1 MALRVCAPVQ
11 HAWNKER
18 ALVAVSPTDHTVEI
32 RRHSGEGHCPLVA
45 TLDRHTRRV
54 TGIDWSPTTNRIV
67 TVGEDRTAYVW
78 ELDRCTAE
86 WRSTLVPIRINR
98 AATCVQWSPDGSK
111 FAVGT
116 GSCRVSVAFYYA
128 DCDFWGVKQLG
139 AKHFGRPIRSTV
151 LCVDWHPAGAL
162 LAVGTAAYSCR
173 VVSGYIKLVEPKPKS
188 TCWGKKMNF
197 GAIMA
202 EFGTAVGSG
211 GWVHAVSFSSSGD
224 RLVFAAHDAS
234 VTVVDGTAGR
244 LHVVPLRLPTLPMLC
259 VRWVTESA
267 FVASGHSNTL
277 TLFRFDGTR
286 IEAVGP
292 LRRQQPKGSI
302 DEADSTESVQSLAA
316 QAGRG
321 DSTVSEPDI
330 ESTVAHFSAFAE
342 PHDKTGSL
350 TVLSTLQHNG
360 TVTLW
365 DDWPAAG
372 ELDTSM

>member
-1 MALRVCAPVQ
+1 M
-11 HAWNKER
+11 
-18 ALVAVSPTDHTVEI
+18 
-32 RRHSGEGHCPLVA
+32 
-45 TLDRHTRRV
+45 
-54 TGIDWSPTTNRIV
+54 
-67 TVGEDRTAYVW
+67 
-78 ELDRCTAE
+78 
-86 WRSTLVPIRINR
+86 
-98 AATCVQWSPDGSK
+98 
-111 FAVGT
+111 
-116 GSCRVSVAFYYA
+116 
-128 DCDFWGVKQLG
+128 
-139 AKHFGRPIRSTV
+139 
-151 LCVDWHPAGAL
+151 DWHPAGAL

-188 TCWGKKMNF
+188 TCWGKKMDF

-292 LRRQQPKGSI
+292 LRRQQPKVLKIGEALPHSLFSLSSQSSAERPQGSV
-302 DEADSTESVQSLAA
+302 DEADSTASVQSLAA

-321 DSTVSEPDI
+321 DGTVSEPDV
-330 ESTVAHFSAFAE
+330 ESTVAHSSAFAG
-342 PHDKTGSL
+342 PHGKTGSL